1 VVIDLNTVILAS
13 SLFLVIAF
21 LYSSVGH
28 AGASGYLAVMSLLSF
43 APESIKPIS
52 LVLNCVVAAIAS
64 YKFISLGYFD
74 RRIFTLFIC
83 SSVPFAFL
91 GGWMQLPPNYFKLFA
106 GIFLIVSALLLLFK
120 SKLSKQQKEIKIN
133 QLSIPLGVLIGA
145 VIGFFSGL
153 IGVGGGIFL
162 SPILIL
168 MGWATIKNTSGISAL
183 FILLNSMAGLI
194 GYYNFMKEL
203 DSSVFV
209 FMIVVAIGGFLGA
222 HFGSKKLSPY
232 WITLF
237 LVLVLFSAGV
247 KFVFSL

>member
-1 VVIDLNTVILAS
+1 MAS

-28 AGASGYLAVMSLLSF
+28 AGASGYLAIMSLLSF

-74 RRIFTLFIC
+74 KRIFTIIV
-83 SSVPFAFL
+83 STSIPFAFI

-106 GIFLIVSALLLLFK
+106 GVFLLFSSILLVLK
-120 SKLSKQQKEIKIN
+120 GLFSKENNVVTVKKIN
-133 QLSIPLGVLIGA
+133 LSVGLLMGA
-145 VIGFFSGL
+145 VIGFVSGL

-183 FILLNSMAGLI
+183 FILVNSMAGFIGHYSYVEKFDASLLI
-194 GYYNFMKEL
+194 YA
-203 DSSVFV
+203 
-209 FMIVVAIGGFLGA
+209 IIVAIGGYIGA
-222 HFGSKKLSPY
+222 HFGSKKMSAF

-237 LVLVLFSAGV
+237 LVMVLFSAGI
-247 KFVFSL
+247 KFIFN